1 MTEPSDDYLMG
12 RFAAG
17 DYAAFE
23 TLYGRHKDAVYRY
36 FLRATDAASAADGHQ
51 ETWAR
56 VVANSGRY
64 RARGRFRAWLF
75 TIAHHVLMDQFRQPR
90 TETVSEDEAVANGS
104 PLRDAEYLE
113 AAERLDALIA
123 ALPAAQREALLLHR
137 EAGLTVREIATVAG
151 ITEEG
156 VKSRLR
162 YAMEKLRKGMR
173 GYV

>member
-64 RARGRFRAWLF
+64 RAQGRFRAWVF

-104 PLRDAEYLE
+104 PLRDAENLE

-123 ALPAAQREALLLHR
+123 ACPPRSARPCCCTRRPASRSARSPPWPASPR
-137 EAGLTVREIATVAG
+137 KASRAGCATRWR
-151 ITEEG
+151 
-156 VKSRLR
+156 S
-162 YAMEKLRKGMR
+162 
-173 GYV
+173 

>member
-36 FLRATDAASAADGHQ
+36 FLRGTDAANAADGHQ

-75 TIAHHVLMDQFRQPR
+75 TIAHHVLMDQFRQSRP
-90 TETVSEDEAVANGS
+90 ETVSQDEAVANGS
-104 PLRDAEYLE
+104 PHRDAENLE
-113 AAERLDALIA
+113 ATERLDALIA
-123 ALPAAQREALLLHR
+123 ALPVAQREALLLHK
-137 EAGLTVREIATVAG
+137 EAGLTVREIASATG

-162 YAMEKLRKGMR
+162 YAMDKLRKGMR

>member
-17 DYAAFE
+17 DYEAFE

-36 FLRATDAASAADGHQ
+36 FLRGTDAANAADGHQ

-56 VVANSGRY
+56 VVANSRRY
-64 RARGRFRAWLF
+64 RAQGRFRAWLF
-75 TIAHHVLMDQFRQPR
+75 TIAHHVLMDQFRRSRP
-90 TETVSEDEAVANGS
+90 EAVSRDEAVANGS
-104 PLRDAEYLE
+104 PHRDAENLE

-123 ALPAAQREALLLHR
+123 ALPVTQREALLLHK
-137 EAGLTVREIATVAG
+137 EAGLTVREIAAATGA
-151 ITEEG
+151 TEEG

-162 YAMEKLRKGMR
+162 YAMGKLRKGMR